1 MGIRMTTSASALDAF
16 LQRAARK
23 IQENVLK
30 ALSKLGDES
39 VVRIRNRSAKE
50 SWIDHTGNLR
60 SSIGFAVYE
69 QGSKYMES
77 AFSQV
82 LSGTDGSAKGK
93 KIGEKLFLLL
103 NEEQKNALMQYIL
116 EQGVCHG
123 TVFNSCHTSFAAKKN
138 PLTEIQEG
146 ELYLCLEHRTVRVRE
161 RMINLTSKEFDILAL
176 LIANPKRVFTYELI
190 TDLVWKEDCD
200 FYSRKA
206 IHNHISKLR
215 KKLRFEPDLPNYIE
229 SVAGIGYKF
238 EHL

>member
-39 VVRIRNRSAKE
+39 VVRIRNRSSKE

-82 LSGTDGSAKGK
+82 LSGTDGSVKGK
-93 KIGEKLFLLL
+93 K
-103 NEEQKNALMQYIL
+103 
-116 EQGVCHG
+116 
-123 TVFNSCHTSFAAKKN
+123 
-138 PLTEIQEG
+138 
-146 ELYLCLEHRTVRVRE
+146 
-161 RMINLTSKEFDILAL
+161 MINDLAKE
-176 LIANPKRVFTYELI
+176 
-190 TDLVWKEDCD
+190 
-200 FYSRKA
+200 YSRVYA
-206 IHNHISKLR
+206 LVV
-215 KKLRFEPDLPNYIE
+215 
-229 SVAGIGYKF
+229 VAGMEYAGEVEALESKDVLASTKIWATSIVEQRVKTAIDSAVN
-238 EHL
+238 EINKWKI

>member
-39 VVRIRNRSAKE
+39 VVRIRNRSTKE

-82 LSGTDGSAKGK
+82 LSGTDGSVKGK
-93 KIGEKLFLLL
+93 K
-103 NEEQKNALMQYIL
+103 
-116 EQGVCHG
+116 
-123 TVFNSCHTSFAAKKN
+123 
-138 PLTEIQEG
+138 
-146 ELYLCLEHRTVRVRE
+146 
-161 RMINLTSKEFDILAL
+161 MINDLAKE
-176 LIANPKRVFTYELI
+176 
-190 TDLVWKEDCD
+190 
-200 FYSRKA
+200 YSRVYA
-206 IHNHISKLR
+206 LVV
-215 KKLRFEPDLPNYIE
+215 
-229 SVAGIGYKF
+229 VAGMEYAGEVEALESKDVLASTKIWATSIVEQRVKTAIDSAVN
-238 EHL
+238 EINKWKI

>member
-39 VVRIRNRSAKE
+39 VVRIRNRSANE

-82 LSGTDGSAKGK
+82 LSGTDGSVKGK
-93 KIGEKLFLLL
+93 K
-103 NEEQKNALMQYIL
+103 
-116 EQGVCHG
+116 
-123 TVFNSCHTSFAAKKN
+123 
-138 PLTEIQEG
+138 
-146 ELYLCLEHRTVRVRE
+146 
-161 RMINLTSKEFDILAL
+161 MINDLAKE
-176 LIANPKRVFTYELI
+176 
-190 TDLVWKEDCD
+190 
-200 FYSRKA
+200 YSRVYA
-206 IHNHISKLR
+206 LVV
-215 KKLRFEPDLPNYIE
+215 
-229 SVAGIGYKF
+229 VAGMEYAGEVEALESKDVLASTKIWATSIVEQRVKTAIDSAVN
-238 EHL
+238 EINKWKI